1 MGILQEGW
9 LNTHVAP
16 YSHRPVFTKK
26 EQSGSPGRWGR
37 EAAVVGF
44 NLIFLKPL
52 AVANAIVQQQSEML
66 GQ

>member
-1 MGILQEGW
+1 
-9 LNTHVAP
+9 
-16 YSHRPVFTKK
+16 VFTKK